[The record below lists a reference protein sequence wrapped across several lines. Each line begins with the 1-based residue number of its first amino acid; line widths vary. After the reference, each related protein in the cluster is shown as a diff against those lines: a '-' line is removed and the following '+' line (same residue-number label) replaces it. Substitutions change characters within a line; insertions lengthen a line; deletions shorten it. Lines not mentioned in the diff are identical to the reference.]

1 MANCNENVIFNSKCT
16 RFNYLVAW
24 LHPDLLTGE
33 LTALLGPPSWDG
45 KGEGLGF
52 KWRGL
57 EEKREWGKG
66 EKGRKG
72 LGLTV

>member
-1 MANCNENVIFNSKCT
+1 M
-16 RFNYLVAW
+16 VAW

-33 LTALLGPPSWDG
+33 LTTLLGPPSWDE
-45 KGEGLGF
+45 KEEGVGF
-52 KWRGL
+52 KWRGR

>member
-16 RFNYLVAW
+16 RNYLLAW
-24 LHPDLLTGE
+24 LHPDLLTGQ
-33 LTALLGPPSWDG
+33 LTALLGPPGWDE
-45 KGEGLGF
+45 KGEGVGF

-57 EEKREWGKG
+57 EEERQWRKG

-72 LGLTV
+72 LVGLTV